1 MKTLENK
8 VAIITGASGG
18 LGKGTA
24 IAFAKSGANVVIC
37 SRRIDKLHDV
47 ALECE
52 KQGTKALSVECDVMK
67 REDLQNL
74 VDQTIR
80 VFGRIDILV
89 NNAITTKQG
98 VTIMDHSEEVW
109 NNTVRSG
116 FEAVWHLMRLCYPHM
131 KENDGGRIIN
141 VSSGAGLIGAPGFGV
156 YAGVKAAVHGITMVA
171 AREWAKDKITCNS
184 IIPVFYSDLSH
195 KLFSGEFGEEQMI
208 SMIPL
213 GYIGDV
219 EKDIAPVMVFMA
231 SDDSRYVTGQMIKAD
246 GGTDI
251 HF

>member
-1 MKTLENK
+1 MKKLENK
-8 VAIITGASGG
+8 VSIITGASGG

-24 IAFAKSGANVVIC
+24 IAYAKAGAHVVIC
-37 SRRIDKLHDV
+37 ARRLEKLKEV
-47 ALECE
+47 AEACE
-52 KQGTKALSVECDVMK
+52 AEGVKALPIKCDVMV
-67 REDLQNL
+67 REDLDNL
-74 VDQTIR
+74 VKQTLET
-80 VFGRIDILV
+80 FGKIDILV
-89 NNAITTKQG
+89 NNAISTKQG
-98 VTIMDHSEEVW
+98 VAIMDHTEEIW
-109 NNTVRSG
+109 NNTVVSG

-131 KENDGGRIIN
+131 KENGGRIIN

-171 AREWAKDKITCNS
+171 AREWASSKITCNS
-184 IIPVFYSDLSH
+184 IIPVFYSDLSN
-195 KLFSGEFGEEQMI
+195 KLFAGDFGEDQMK

-231 SDDSRYVTGQMIKAD
+231 SDDSRYITGQMLKVD

>member
-1 MKTLENK
+1 MKKLENK

-24 IAFAKSGANVVIC
+24 IAYAKAGANVVIC
-37 SRRIDKLHDV
+37 ARRLEKLTEV
-47 ALECE
+47 AKACE
-52 KQGTKALSVECDVMK
+52 EHGVKALPVKCDVMV
-67 REDLQNL
+67 REDLNNL
-74 VDQTIR
+74 VQQTIDT
-80 VFGRIDILV
+80 FGQIDILV
-89 NNAITTKQG
+89 NNAISTKQG
-98 VTIMDHSEEVW
+98 VAIMDHTEEVYD
-109 NNTVRSG
+109 NTVVSG

-131 KENDGGRIIN
+131 KENGGRIIN
-141 VSSGAGLIGAPGFGV
+141 ISSGAGLIGAPGFGV

-171 AREWAKDKITCNS
+171 AREWAANKITCNS
-184 IIPVFYSDLSH
+184 LIPVFYSDLSN
-195 KLFSGEFGEEQMI
+195 KLFSGEFGEDQMK

-219 EKDIAPVMVFMA
+219 EEDIAPVMVFMA
-231 SDDSRYVTGQMIKAD
+231 SDDSRYITGQMIKVD

>member
-1 MKTLENK
+1 MKKLENK

-24 IAFAKSGANVVIC
+24 IAYAKAGANVVIC
-37 SRRIDKLHDV
+37 ARRLEKLQEV
-47 ALECE
+47 AKVCE
-52 KQGTKALSVECDVMK
+52 EQGVKALPIKCDVMV
-67 REDLQNL
+67 REDLENL
-74 VDQTIR
+74 INQTIQT
-80 VFGRIDILV
+80 FGKVDILV
-89 NNAITTKQG
+89 NNAISTKQG
-98 VTIMDHSEEVW
+98 VSIMNHTEEVW
-109 NNTVRSG
+109 NNTVTSG

-131 KENDGGRIIN
+131 KANGGGRIIN
-141 VSSGAGLIGAPGFGV
+141 ISSGAGLIGAPGFGV

-171 AREWAKDKITCNS
+171 AREWAPAKITCNS
-184 IIPVFYSDLSH
+184 MIPVFYSDLSN
-195 KLFSGEFGEEQMI
+195 KLFAGEFGEQEMI
-208 SMIPL
+208 NMIPL

-231 SDDSRYVTGQMIKAD
+231 SDDSRYITGQMIKAD